1 MTQNIQQRRADL
13 DWLRISAFAILILYH
28 TGMFYVADWGWHVKN
43 ATTYEWLQDLMKL
56 TNPWRMSLLFLLGGM
71 ALAIVRPNQ
80 SAWRLAQARTSRLL
94 VPLLFGM
101 VVVVAPQAYYQ
112 AQAAQLMVPSY
123 PQFWLEYINPHTT
136 LLPEM
141 HTPLGLLTWNHLWF
155 LPYLWLYSVLV
166 LPLHHP
172 LQALATRMQQWPLWG
187 LLLCL
192 LVLHIT
198 ALWTLR
204 EAFPSSHA
212 LVDDWYN
219 HAKYGLSFLTGY
231 LLVLQGQW
239 WQRLAQLRWASLAV
253 ALVGYG
259 LVVLDNHD
267 VFDDLDDTNLW
278 LQLTYS
284 LCSVLN
290 HWAWLATALGF
301 AATYWQHPMSN
312 NTAFEN
318 SSFKNPAYDNKDQWR
333 RYASKAILP
342 WYMLHQT
349 LIVVLAVKLQT
360 WQLPDGIEALLLIV
374 GTVAGCALGY
384 EVLRR
389 IPLLS
394 WLIGAETWAASI
406 RISKTTQPAVLPSA
420 THNTAKSAS
429 TP

>member
-1 MTQNIQQRRADL
+1 MTQNIQQRRVDL
-13 DWLRISAFAILILYH
+13 DWLRISAFAVLILYH

-43 ATTYEWLQDLMKL
+43 ATTYDWLQDLMKL

-71 ALAIVRPNQ
+71 AMAMVRPRQ
-80 SAWRLAQARTSRLL
+80 SAWPVAQARTSRLL

-101 VVVVAPQAYYQ
+101 FVVVAPQVYFQ
-112 AQAAQLMVPSY
+112 AQAAQLVVPSY
-123 PQFWLEYINPHTT
+123 PQFWLEYLNPHTR

-155 LPYLWLYSVLV
+155 LPYLWIYSLLV
-166 LPLHHP
+166 LPLHRP
-172 LQALATRMQQWPLWG
+172 LQHLANACAAVPLWLFA
-187 LLLCL
+187 LLI
-192 LVLHIT
+192 VSLHIA

-204 EAFPSSHA
+204 ASYPPSNA

-231 LLVLQGQW
+231 LLVLQGHW

-253 ALVGYG
+253 ALLGYA

-267 VFDDLDDTNLW
+267 MFADLDDSNLL

-301 AATYWQHPMSN
+301 AATHWQRP
-312 NTAFEN
+312 TFDATG
-318 SSFKNPAYDNKDQWR
+318 QWR

-349 LIVVLAVKLQT
+349 LIVVLAVKLQS
-360 WQLPDGIEALLLIV
+360 WQLPDGVEAVLLIV

-406 RISKTTQPAVLPSA
+406 RISKTARPAVPPSA
-420 THNTAKSAS
+420 TQNATKSTAQSAG